1 MSSAYQKLKEFLTT
15 GMSMQHI
22 YQPVMIRR
30 LLDSKGVASTRE
42 IAKSLLA
49 EDRAQIEYYE
59 RITKRM
65 VGKVLTKNRGITSKE
80 GNDYILNGFKELSA
94 AEIEELVGICKQKIE
109 SHLSARSDPWSHRR
123 SSNGYVSGTI
133 RYEVL
138 KRAKSRCEL
147 CGISYE
153 VKALE
158 VDHIIPRSRGG
169 TDDITNFQALCY
181 SCNAAKGNRDNADFR
196 NITDEYNERNPDCLF
211 CEIDEERIVAQDELS
226 YVIRDAYPVTTFH
239 SLIIPKRHAE
249 TFFDLY

>member
-80 GNDYILNGFKELSA
+80 GNDYILNGF
-94 AEIEELVGICKQKIE
+94 
-109 SHLSARSDPWSHRR
+109 
-123 SSNGYVSGTI
+123 N
-133 RYEVL
+133 
-138 KRAKSRCEL
+138 
-147 CGISYE
+147 
-153 VKALE
+153 
-158 VDHIIPRSRGG
+158 
-169 TDDITNFQALCY
+169 
-181 SCNAAKGNRDNADFR
+181 
-196 NITDEYNERNPDCLF
+196 
-211 CEIDEERIVAQDELS
+211 
-226 YVIRDAYPVTTFH
+226 
-239 SLIIPKRHAE
+239 
-249 TFFDLY
+249 